1 MEDLVKFGYK
11 YNLTMNEKII
21 LLAQFNHIIEVL
33 GKRRFLFNHLLG
45 QILAQ
50 VNAEMQ
56 NPPDLIW

>member
-1 MEDLVKFGYK
+1 
-11 YNLTMNEKII
+11 MNEKII